1 MRTRP
6 RALRAIVA
14 LLLAS
19 VLVLTAAQRFVSEG
33 PWWLELSRYLPY
45 PLLVAPAV
53 VALLLSLRLGWRW
66 LLAAVATIG
75 AFATLAMGFVWNV
88 DPGDDAPVDVRFMT
102 YNVKALLAI
111 DRRGGLAA
119 LAAEIERHR
128 PDIVVMQDSSPLMR
142 GRDPERPGPMFGLP
156 EVKREAQ
163 YVIASRWPLVGCT
176 TARADSAE
184 APLAFA
190 RCTVDRPGGAF
201 EIVDVHL
208 ESPRTGLVAAR
219 QEGFDG
225 IDLWQSNHAGRVAQ
239 ARALAAVL
247 RTSAHPLVLGG
258 DLNAPDASATM
269 QALFAIGLRD
279 AFATAGRGWGHTYGH
294 RMRPR
299 FSFLRIDH
307 VLVSDDVEVVRAFTG
322 GKDASDHRP
331 VIADLRLPPR

>member
-1 MRTRP
+1 ML
-6 RALRAIVA
+6 ALT
-14 LLLAS
+14 L
-19 VLVLTAAQRFVSEG
+19 AQRFVSEG

-53 VALLLSLRLGWRW
+53 VALLLAIRLGWRW
-66 LLAAVATIG
+66 LVAAAATIV
-75 AFATLAMGFVWNV
+75 AFATVAMGFVWNA
-88 DPGDDAPVDVRFMT
+88 DPGKNAPVDVRFMT

-119 LAAEIERHR
+119 LAAEVERHR
-128 PDIVVMQDSSPLMR
+128 PDVVVMQDSSALMR

-219 QEGFDG
+219 HEGFDG

-247 RTSAHPLVLGG
+247 RTSARPLVVGG
-258 DLNAPDASATM
+258 DLNAPDASATI
-269 QALFAIGLRD
+269 QALLAIGLRD

-307 VLVSDDVEVVRAFTG
+307 VLVSDDVEVVRAFSG
-322 GKDASDHRP
+322 GKEASDHRP
-331 VIADLRLPPR
+331 VIADLRLPRR

>member
-1 MRTRP
+1 VRTRP

-208 ESPRTGLVAAR
+208 ESPHSRPRAA
-219 QEGFDG
+219 
-225 IDLWQSNHAGRVAQ
+225 AGATPTDTECG
-239 ARALAAVL
+239 RASRSCAST
-247 RTSAHPLVLGG
+247 TSS
-258 DLNAPDASATM
+258 SATTSRSC
-269 QALFAIGLRD
+269 ARSPVARTRL
-279 AFATAGRGWGHTYGH
+279 T
-294 RMRPR
+294 
-299 FSFLRIDH
+299 
-307 VLVSDDVEVVRAFTG
+307 TG
-322 GKDASDHRP
+322 P
-331 VIADLRLPPR
+331 

>member
-1 MRTRP
+1 
-6 RALRAIVA
+6 V
-14 LLLAS
+14 LA
-19 VLVLTAAQRFVSEG
+19 LTAAQRFVSEG

-53 VALLLSLRLGWRW
+53 VALLFSIRLGWRW
-66 LLAAVATIG
+66 LVAAAATIA
-75 AFATLAMGFVWNV
+75 AFATLAMGFVWNA
-88 DPGDDAPVDVRFMT
+88 DPGDDAAVDVRFMT

-111 DRRGGLAA
+111 ERRGGLAA
-119 LAAEIERHR
+119 LAAEVERHH
-128 PDIVVMQDSSPLMR
+128 PDVVVMQDSSPLMR
-142 GRDPERPGPMFGLP
+142 GRDPERPGSMFGLP

-163 YVIASRWPLVGCT
+163 YVIASRWPLRNCT

-184 APLAFA
+184 VQLAFA

-201 EIVDVHL
+201 EIVDVHF

-225 IDLWQSNHAGRVAQ
+225 IELWQNNYVGRVAQ

-247 RTSAHPLVLGG
+247 RTSAHPLVVGG
-258 DLNAPDASATM
+258 DLNAPDASAAI
-269 QALFAIGLRD
+269 QALLAIGLRD

-294 RMRPR
+294 RLRPR

-307 VLVSDDVEVVRAFTG
+307 ILVSDDVTVVRAFTG
-322 GKDASDHRP
+322 GEEASDHRP
-331 VIADLRLPPR
+331 VIADLRLPQR

>member
-1 MRTRP
+1 ML
-6 RALRAIVA
+6 ALTV
-14 LLLAS
+14 
-19 VLVLTAAQRFVSEG
+19 AQRFVSEG

-75 AFATLAMGFVWNV
+75 AFATLAMGFVWNA

-225 IDLWQSNHAGRVAQ
+225 IDLWQSNNAGRVAQ

-247 RTSAHPLVLGG
+247 RASAHPLVLGG
-258 DLNAPDASATM
+258 DLNAPDASATI
-269 QALFAIGLRD
+269 QALLAIGLRD

-307 VLVSDDVEVVRAFTG
+307 VLVSDDVEIVRAFTG
-322 GKDASDHRP
+322 GKDGSDHRP

>member
-1 MRTRP
+1 VRTRP

-239 ARALAAVL
+239 ARARAAVL

>member
-33 PWWLELSRYLPY
+33 PWWLEMSRYLPY